1 MFSFVFPLLFVC
13 FPKSCL
19 TALNVLSV
27 AEIEEREPLD
37 LEVHYMGES
46 REGELLTVL
55 HAREGSVSYM
65 KILNGSGRAV
75 FEMKLSFR

>member
-1 MFSFVFPLLFVC
+1 MSHHMNNIEYIKL
-13 FPKSCL
+13 
-19 TALNVLSV
+19 ALNVLSV